1 VEAFAKTHLLSRVRS
16 DSIHLRRTKFS
27 EMSSPHYNHPFW
39 PSPRAARI
47 AKLLLEKH
55 KMPRGLGWTFEQVWS
70 EYWVGP
76 VKPAGRLTHDKALK
90 LMADY
95 LGLTVHEFLHIKP
108 VDAILRLKLANTEAH
123 AYRILGN
130 ITFPAWWMSGLRMPC
145 CVACERTAT
154 AASSTV

>member
-1 VEAFAKTHLLSRVRS
+1 
-16 DSIHLRRTKFS
+16 
-27 EMSSPHYNHPFW
+27 MSSPYYNHPFW

-70 EYWVGP
+70 EYWQGRP

-108 VDAILRLKLANTEAH
+108 VDAILRLKLVDPCSHNAEQKAWL
-123 AYRILGN
+123 ILGN
-130 ITFPAWWMSGLRMPC
+130 VVLPAWWQWGGRMPC